1 MEAKCLC
8 KGISEVEME
17 SIKAGLP
24 DDQTTG
30 WLSDFFGVFADN
42 TRLRILY
49 FLSQSEFCVADLAS
63 LVGLQQSAVSHQ
75 LKTLRL
81 HRLVKFRREGTTIH
95 YSLDDDHVQKVFAIA
110 LEHVSE
116 GQQT

>member
-8 KGISEVEME
+8 KGISAVEMD

-49 FLSQSEFCVADLAS
+49 FLSRSEFCVADLSS

-75 LKTLRL
+75 LATLRKAGF
-81 HRLVKFRREGTTIH
+81 VTCRRDGKTAY
-95 YSLDDDHVQKVFAIA
+95 YSLADAHIQKILESGVDHIQ
-110 LEHVSE
+110 E
-116 GQQT
+116 